1 MQNNK
6 HREIALV
13 RSSYS
18 PYGGAETM
26 TLDLLRVMLE
36 EDIRVFLLTYPHQD
50 WPVDHP
56 KFHPVRLGYH
66 HGNRFWKTWFFDR
79 SVQRYLTRR
88 PFECVFSLDRISRF
102 THLSAQG
109 GTHRYYLKIKNENAP
124 ALEKLFRKTSLFHAY
139 LLYLEKKSFLNPDL
153 KKIHCCSH
161 IVSHEIHKNYGVPFS
176 KLQVIYNG
184 IDWKGIGG
192 SFFRRR
198 ELARDLSQI
207 HRLDLGHDWL
217 LFLGS
222 GFERKGL
229 GVAISGLEFLPS
241 SYRLL
246 VVGQGNPR
254 QFIRQARRSRIK
266 NRVRFLGPQSEG
278 WRFAALCKAIVL
290 PSHFEPFGLAAAEA
304 QAMGLPALVSGRTGY
319 SELVQPGQ
327 TGVVLNHPMTLDS
340 IRDAFKNLHALIE
353 NPKKSAD
360 QIRNHIKFLDKS
372 TVLSKLIHDFIGF

>member
-1 MQNNK
+1 
-6 HREIALV
+6 
-13 RSSYS
+13 
-18 PYGGAETM
+18 
-26 TLDLLRVMLE
+26 
-36 EDIRVFLLTYPHQD
+36 
-50 WPVDHP
+50 
-56 KFHPVRLGYH
+56 
-66 HGNRFWKTWFFDR
+66 
-79 SVQRYLTRR
+79 
-88 PFECVFSLDRISRF
+88 
-102 THLSAQG
+102 
-109 GTHRYYLKIKNENAP
+109 
-124 ALEKLFRKTSLFHAY
+124 

-161 IVSHEIHKNYGVPFS
+161 IVSHEIHKNYGLPFS
-176 KLQVIYNG
+176 KLQVIHNG
-184 IDWKGIGG
+184 IDWEGIGG

-198 ELARDLSQI
+198 ELARGLSQI

-327 TGVVLNHPMTLDS
+327 TGVVLKHPMTLDS
-340 IRDAFKNLHALIE
+340 IRDAFKNLQALIE

>member
-1 MQNNK
+1 
-6 HREIALV
+6 
-13 RSSYS
+13 
-18 PYGGAETM
+18 M
-26 TLDLLRVMLE
+26 TLDLLRAMLE

-56 KFHPVRLGYH
+56 KFQPVRLGYH
-66 HGNRFWKTWFFDR
+66 RGNRLWKTWFFDH
-79 SVQRYLTRR
+79 SVQRYLARR
-88 PFECVFSLDRISRF
+88 PFEHVFSLDRISRF
-102 THLSAQG
+102 THLHAGG
-109 GTHRYYLKIKNENAP
+109 GTHLYYLKTKNETAP
-124 ALEKLFRKTSLFHAY
+124 ALERLFRKTSLFHAY
-139 LLYLEKKSFLNPDL
+139 LLYLEKKSFLNPEL

-161 IVSHEIHKNYGVPFS
+161 IVSREIHENYGVPFN

-184 IDWKGIGG
+184 IDWEGIGG

-198 ELARDLSQI
+198 ELARDLSHQ
-207 HRLDLGHDWL
+207 HRLDLEHNWL

-229 GVAISGLEFLPS
+229 GVTLSGLEFLPS

-246 VVGQGNPR
+246 VVGKGNPR
-254 QFIRQARRSRIK
+254 EFIRQARKCHITNRI
-266 NRVRFLGPQSEG
+266 RFLGSQSEG

-319 SELVQPGQ
+319 SELIEQGQ
-327 TGVVLNHPMTLDS
+327 TGVVLKHPMTLDR
-340 IRDAFKNLHALIE
+340 IRDAFKNLQALIE
-353 NPKKSAD
+353 NPRKSAD